1 MTNRSTIG
9 KIGAYALHAQG
20 KTNTGPA
27 TEAAMARF
35 EKQVDPDGTL
45 CPEERAKRAAHAKRL
60 HYMQLGLKSGIARR
74 KKANSK
80 PAELSGSSAP
90 G

>member
-1 MTNRSTIG
+1 MVNRSTIG
-9 KIGAYALHAQG
+9 KIGAAALHAQG

-27 TEAAMARF
+27 TRAAMNRF

-45 CPEERAKRAAHAKRL
+45 SPEERAKRAAYAKHL

-74 KKANSK
+74 KKANK
-80 PAELSGSSAP
+80 Q
-90 G
+90 

>member
-35 EKQVDPDGTL
+35 EKQVDPDGIL
-45 CPEERAKRAAHAKRL
+45 SPEERAKRAAHAKNL
-60 HYMQLGLKSGIARR
+60 HYMQLGRKSGIARR
-74 KKANSK
+74 KKANK
-80 PAELSGSSAP
+80 R
-90 G
+90 